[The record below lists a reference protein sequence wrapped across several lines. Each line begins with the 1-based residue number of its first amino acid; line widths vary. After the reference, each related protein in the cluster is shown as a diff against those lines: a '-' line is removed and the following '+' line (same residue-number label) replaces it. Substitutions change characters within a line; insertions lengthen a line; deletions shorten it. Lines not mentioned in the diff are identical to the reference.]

1 MIKDYIEE
9 TYKDY
14 VIELNWETYG
24 SQSVKGFWRYLV
36 TKNDNV
42 DNVILDDTV
51 NYQKDWEN
59 IDGNKENFDKLL
71 TNIKKYI
78 DKYDK

>member
-14 VIELNWETYG
+14 VIELTWETYG
-24 SQSVKGFWRYLV
+24 SQFVKGFWRYLV

-42 DNVILDDTV
+42 ILDDTV
-51 NYQKDWEN
+51 NYQTEWKDIET
-59 IDGNKENFDKLL
+59 NKENPELL
-71 TNIKKYI
+71 INEIKTYI
-78 DKYDK
+78 DNYDK

>member
-1 MIKDYIEE
+1 MIKDYIKE

-14 VIELNWETYG
+14 VIELTWETYG
-24 SQSVKGFWRYLV
+24 SQSFKGFWRYLV
-36 TKNDNV
+36 TRNDNT
-42 DNVILDDTV
+42 VILDDTV

-59 IDGNKENFDKLL
+59 IETDKENPDKLL